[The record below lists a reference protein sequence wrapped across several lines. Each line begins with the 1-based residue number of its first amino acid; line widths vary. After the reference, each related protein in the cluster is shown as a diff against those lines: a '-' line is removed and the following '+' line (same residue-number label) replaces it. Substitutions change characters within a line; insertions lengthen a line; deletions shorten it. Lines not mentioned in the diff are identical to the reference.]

1 MSLASIWNGRYRP
14 LLAMPLPCRTTLGVF
29 GFPILFLLD
38 RAAKSPYPRAY
49 ADDDLLAADLTLGE
63 VLAEELNLVVPE
75 GSMIVAC
82 NPLDESDPYLGVQ
95 LAGEVLY
102 KIIATHH
109 GKEPGELFYWA
120 FQSLALTWFGTDH
133 NAHAVLDRIFADI
146 MGLPKPCSVLAA
158 KEYLTFLEPDFGTK
172 SAWAGLGNLLA
183 EQQTATAGYRI
194 LARSFAAVDAS
205 VDTRI

>member
-1 MSLASIWNGRYRP
+1 MSLASIWNGRYCP

-38 RAAKSPYPRAY
+38 RASKSPYPRVFT
-49 ADDDLLAADLTLGE
+49 DDALLAADLTLGE

-75 GSMIVAC
+75 GSLIVIC
-82 NPLDESDPYLGVQ
+82 NPLDVNDPYLGLQ

-109 GKEPGELFYWA
+109 GKEPGALFYWA
-120 FQSLALTWFGTDH
+120 FQSLALTWLGADH
-133 NAHAVLDRIFADI
+133 SEQATLDRIFADI
-146 MGLPKPCSVLAA
+146 MGLPKLCSVLVA

-172 SAWAGLGNLLA
+172 SAWSGLGNLLA
-183 EQQTATAGYRI
+183 EQQTASAGYRI
-194 LARSFAAVDAS
+194 LLRSFAAVDAA

>member
-1 MSLASIWNGRYRP
+1 MSLASIWNGRYCSLP
-14 LLAMPLPCRTTLGVF
+14 AMPLPCRTTLGVF

-38 RAAKSPYPRAY
+38 RADKSPYPRAFT
-49 ADDDLLAADLTLGE
+49 DDVLLAADLTLGE
-63 VLAEELNLVVPE
+63 VLAEEMNLVVPE

-82 NPLDESDPYLGVQ
+82 NRLDESDPYLGAR

-102 KIIATHH
+102 KLIGTHH
-109 GKEPGELFYWA
+109 AKEPGELFYWA
-120 FQSLALTWFGTDH
+120 FQSLALTWYGDDH
-133 NAHAVLDRIFADI
+133 GAHAAVDRIFADI

-158 KEYLTFLEPDFGTK
+158 KEYLAFLEPEFGTK

-183 EQQTATAGYRI
+183 EQLTAKAGYRI
-194 LARSFAAVDAS
+194 LTRCFAAVDAA